1 VRGDCSGACGHGS
14 QANLQNDRTP
24 GGLSRKQSSVY
35 LTGGRPDRKYWKFD
49 QHRAK
54 LEYGNPWGIV
64 MDIAV
69 EKMTIAEKLLA
80 MERLWNSLQAEE
92 TFTPPDWHEQ
102 VLSERLQALRDGQ
115 VQFSPLEEVAE
126 RLRGV
131 RK

>member
-1 VRGDCSGACGHGS
+1 VVVLTENTGHSISIVLDFITRICG
-14 QANLQNDRTP
+14 
-24 GGLSRKQSSVY
+24 
-35 LTGGRPDRKYWKFD
+35 
-49 QHRAK
+49 
-54 LEYGNPWGIV
+54 GIV

-115 VQFSPLEEVAE
+115 VRFSPLEEVAE

>member
-1 VRGDCSGACGHGS
+1 
-14 QANLQNDRTP
+14 
-24 GGLSRKQSSVY
+24 
-35 LTGGRPDRKYWKFD
+35 
-49 QHRAK
+49 
-54 LEYGNPWGIV
+54 

-102 VLSERLQALRDGQ
+102 VLSERLQELRDGQ

>member
-1 VRGDCSGACGHGS
+1 
-14 QANLQNDRTP
+14 
-24 GGLSRKQSSVY
+24 
-35 LTGGRPDRKYWKFD
+35 
-49 QHRAK
+49 
-54 LEYGNPWGIV
+54 

-102 VLSERLQALRDGQ
+102 VLSERQQALRDGQ

>member
-1 VRGDCSGACGHGS
+1 MVVLTENTGNSISFVLDFIIRICG
-14 QANLQNDRTP
+14 
-24 GGLSRKQSSVY
+24 
-35 LTGGRPDRKYWKFD
+35 
-49 QHRAK
+49 
-54 LEYGNPWGIV
+54 GIV

-69 EKMTIAEKLLA
+69 EKMTIAEKLLV

-102 VLSERLQALRDGQ
+102 VLGERLQALRDGQ
-115 VQFSPLEEVAE
+115 VQFSSLEEVAE

>member
-1 VRGDCSGACGHGS
+1 
-14 QANLQNDRTP
+14 
-24 GGLSRKQSSVY
+24 
-35 LTGGRPDRKYWKFD
+35 
-49 QHRAK
+49 
-54 LEYGNPWGIV
+54 

-92 TFTPPDWHEQ
+92 TFTPPDWHQQ
-102 VLSERLQALRDGQ
+102 VLSERLRALRDGQ

>member
-1 VRGDCSGACGHGS
+1 
-14 QANLQNDRTP
+14 
-24 GGLSRKQSSVY
+24 
-35 LTGGRPDRKYWKFD
+35 
-49 QHRAK
+49 
-54 LEYGNPWGIV
+54 

-92 TFTPPDWHEQ
+92 TFTPRDWHEQ

>member
-1 VRGDCSGACGHGS
+1 MVVLTENTGNSISIVLDFITGICG
-14 QANLQNDRTP
+14 
-24 GGLSRKQSSVY
+24 
-35 LTGGRPDRKYWKFD
+35 
-49 QHRAK
+49 
-54 LEYGNPWGIV
+54 GIV

-69 EKMTIAEKLLA
+69 EKMTVAEKLLA

>member
-1 VRGDCSGACGHGS
+1 MVVLTENTGNSISIVLDFITGICG
-14 QANLQNDRTP
+14 
-24 GGLSRKQSSVY
+24 
-35 LTGGRPDRKYWKFD
+35 
-49 QHRAK
+49 
-54 LEYGNPWGIV
+54 GIV

-69 EKMTIAEKLLA
+69 EKMTVAEKLLA

-131 RK
+131 R